1 MFRIGSSTAP
11 GPGYRATVSA
21 LALGQLLSWA
31 ALYYTFSSFVLPM
44 QHALG
49 WDRPTLMGAFT
60 LGLAAWGVMTYAAG
74 AAIDRGHGQAVMTG
88 GAVLAGLGLLAW
100 SQVSAPW
107 MLYAVWAVLGTAMAM
122 TLYEPAFNVLTKRY
136 PQRYRDGITALTLVG
151 GFASTLCFP
160 AVAALLSAMSWRQAL
175 ALIGMVMLLGVA
187 PLHWWALRGPAVVAA
202 PRAVDE
208 QADATLQ
215 QALRESS
222 FWLLTISFTLH
233 AFVQGALWAHA
244 WPAFTAKGVPAGEA
258 LTVLAAVGPA
268 QVAGR
273 LLYASIGRGWSLR
286 VTGAVVMAAL
296 PVAMA
301 LLALSS
307 SFAGLLMFSLLFGTA
322 NGLLTIVRG
331 GLVPVYFGRT
341 HVGRIGGVMSTL
353 GQLSRAA
360 APLLVA
366 WLLLVLPGYREVLLM
381 MSGLAVL
388 AVIAFWCARPPS
400 GP

>member
-1 MFRIGSSTAP
+1 MRAMTAP

-44 QHALG
+44 QQALG
-49 WDRPTLMGAFT
+49 WARPILMGAFT

-107 MLYAVWAVLGTAMAM
+107 MLFAVWAVLGTAMAM

-136 PQRYRDGITALTLVG
+136 PLRYRDGITALTLVG

-160 AVAALLSAMSWRQAL
+160 AVAALLAAMSWRQAL
-175 ALIGMVMLLGVA
+175 LLIGVMMLLLVA
-187 PLHWWALRGPAVVAA
+187 PLHWWALRGPALVTA
-202 PRAVDE
+202 PQAVDE

-222 FWLLTISFTLH
+222 FWLLTTSFTLH

-244 WPAFTAKGVPAGEA
+244 MPAFAAKGVPASEA
-258 LTVLAAVGPA
+258 ITVLAAVGPA

-273 LLYASIGRGWSLR
+273 LMYAFLGRGWSLR
-286 VTGAVVMAAL
+286 ITGAVVMAAF
-296 PVAMA
+296 PVAML
-301 LLALSS
+301 LLALSHTLL
-307 SFAGLLMFSLLFGTA
+307 GLLLFSLLFGAA

-341 HVGRIGGVMSTL
+341 HVGRIGGVMSTV

-360 APLLVA
+360 APLVVA
-366 WLLLVLPGYREVLLM
+366 WLLLVLPGYQEVLLM
-381 MSGLAVL
+381 LAGLGVL
-388 AVIAFWCARPPS
+388 AVIAFRWAQPPNAA
-400 GP
+400 